1 MKRLFTGYHIFFMV
15 LLFNTGSTFSQ
26 NAVLVNFGSNNCYSA
41 NNPSF
46 SLINNPLG
54 ASPSVLAGCSLTAQ
68 LPNFFAVFIAY
79 NPLNNKIYVADVRSG
94 IDTKIWVMDMGLP
107 SNIACPVIPVAP
119 TYSYSYVSNNF
130 EFDNNGDLWSFS
142 SYNVITGRCN
152 MDKFD
157 VATGN
162 VINTRVLQF
171 PAGNFPTSISSG
183 DLTILPNGRMFATL
197 GDQPS
202 RLYEINNYSSTSSN
216 ATATYLQTLPRDCY
230 GIAYLNGQL
239 EVTGIDF
246 SGICYYFDYK
256 ISSNTLGLQKPFQI
270 GQGPIDN
277 SSLTPSLGVTKLLVN
292 TVKVN
297 SNTADLTYE
306 VYVKNIGNV
315 IINNINVADDLG
327 AVFGAANVSNVSA
340 AFVAGG
346 NMGAL
351 TLNPFFN
358 GTSNISILNAGQK
371 LSNQTLGNT
380 NYYFKLLIK
389 CRVTN
394 LSAATIYLNAAIA
407 RGTIGNA
414 GNSSL
419 INIADSSNNGTEAVV
434 DPNNNG
440 NAGEV
445 GENIPTPFVLGTL
458 PVNFINVV
466 ASLINNNT
474 AIVKWKIAPPT
485 INAKN
490 FEVEYST
497 DGSNWITLAT
507 INITN
512 PTQTDYQLNHQPIP
526 AGNLYYRI
534 KQTDHDGVY
543 VYSKIVLLQQ
553 KTNQKNF
560 IVLPNPANHFIQVS
574 APVDVN
580 GKVQIELYDAA
591 GRKIYSKPIT
601 QPITEINTSY
611 LSNGTYLL
619 KIIHNEVINTRKVL
633 IVH

>member
-1 MKRLFTGYHIFFMV
+1 MKRIFSMFPLFLLS
-15 LLFNTGSTFSQ
+15 LLFSAGSIFSQ
-26 NAVLVNFGSNNCYSA
+26 NAVLINFGSNNCYNVRS
-41 NNPSF
+41 PYF
-46 SLINNPLG
+46 SLINNPLS
-54 ASPSVLAGCSLTAQ
+54 ATPTELAGCGLTSQ
-68 LPNFFAVFIAY
+68 LPNFFSVFIAY

-94 IDTKIWVMDMGLP
+94 TDTKIWVMHMGLP
-107 SNIACPVIPVAP
+107 ANIACPVIPVEP

-142 SYNVITGRCN
+142 NYNGTTGQCN

-171 PAGNFPTSISSG
+171 PAGNFPTSINSG

-202 RLYEINNYSSTSSN
+202 RLYEINNYSSTNSI
-216 ATATYLQTLPRDCY
+216 ATATYLQTLPNDCY

-239 EVTGIDF
+239 ELTGIDF
-246 SGICYYFDYK
+246 SGSCYYFDYN
-256 ISSNTLGLQKPFQI
+256 ISSNTLGIQKPFQI

-292 TVKVN
+292 TIKVN
-297 SNTADLTYE
+297 TNTADLTYE

-315 IINNINVADDLG
+315 IINDINVVDDLG
-327 AVFGAANVSNVSA
+327 AVFGAGSISNVSTT
-340 AFVAGG
+340 FVAGA
-346 NMGAL
+346 NIGAL
-351 TLNPFFN
+351 TLNPFYN
-358 GTSNISILNAGQK
+358 GTTNISMLNAGQK
-371 LSNQTLGNT
+371 LPNETLGKT

-394 LSAATIYLNAAIA
+394 LSAATIYLNSAIA

-419 INIADSSNNGTEAVV
+419 INILDSSNDGTEAVV

-445 GENIPTPFVLGTL
+445 GENIPTPFILGTL
-458 PVNFINVV
+458 PVNFINVG
-466 ASLINNNT
+466 ALSNNKT
-474 AIVKWKIAPPT
+474 AVVKWKIATPA

-490 FEVEYST
+490 FEVEFST
-497 DGSNWITLAT
+497 DGNNWTALET
-507 INITN
+507 IYITN
-512 PTQTDYQLNHQPIP
+512 TIQADYQFSHLPVP
-526 AGNLYYRI
+526 VGNLYYRI

-543 VYSKIVLLQQ
+543 VYSRIVLLQQ
-553 KTNQKNF
+553 KAKQKNF

-574 APVDVN
+574 VPVDIN
-580 GKVQIELYDAA
+580 GKVQIELFDAA
-591 GRKIYSKPIT
+591 GRKIYSKPVT
-601 QPITEINTSY
+601 QPITGINTSH
-611 LSNGTYLL
+611 LSNGMYLL
-619 KIIHNEVINTRKVL
+619 KIIHNELIDTRKIL